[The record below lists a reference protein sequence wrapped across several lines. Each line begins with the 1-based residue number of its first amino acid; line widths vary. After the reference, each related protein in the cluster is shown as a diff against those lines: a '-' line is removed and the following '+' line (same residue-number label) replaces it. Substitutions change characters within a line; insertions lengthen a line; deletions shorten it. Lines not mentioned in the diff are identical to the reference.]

1 MFKYGC
7 RKFIS
12 FFQTVHKTTLIFQ
25 GLAVKAFYFVNVNF
39 NGANGSRAE
48 AYIIVCL
55 KINTKTMILILVL
68 KDRKKK

>member
-25 GLAVKAFYFVNVNF
+25 GLAVKAFNFVNVNF

-48 AYIIVCL
+48 AYIIVRL

-68 KDRKKK
+68 TDRKKK